1 LDLGSGCKP
10 WDRPVGRRGAASVDS
25 RAEERGPDVPR
36 CDLPGIRQRRQ
47 WSPDARALGIVG
59 DRWILLIVRELAF
72 GALRLSELQRVF
84 PGMSTGALEQR
95 LNRMTAEGLITRH
108 RYAEVPPRVEFELT
122 DAGRELLEILAPMV
136 RWALRWA
143 WSAPEADEWVD
154 VTAMFRLA
162 GCVVDV
168 PADVDAEVE
177 LIVED
182 DHGVALDLYTMR
194 ISGGAAAVV
203 HKPAARADAVIKATR
218 HAWASALGPQHALDG
233 LRIGGDERL
242 AELFL
247 SSFEAVPGRS
257 W

>member
-1 LDLGSGCKP
+1 M
-10 WDRPVGRRGAASVDS
+10 
-25 RAEERGPDVPR
+25 PR

-47 WSPDARALGIVG
+47 WSPDARALGIIG
-59 DRWILLIVRELAF
+59 DRWILLIARELAF
-72 GALRLSELQRVF
+72 GPLRLSELQRIF

-95 LNRMTAEGLITRH
+95 LNRMTTEGLITRH

-122 DAGRELLEILAPMV
+122 DAGRELLAILAPMV

-162 GCVVDV
+162 GSVVDA
-168 PADVDAEVE
+168 PGDVDGEVE

-194 ISGGAAAVV
+194 ICDGGASVV
-203 HKPAARADAVIKATR
+203 HKPAARADTVIKATR
-218 HAWASALGPQHALDG
+218 GAWANALGPQHGLEG
-233 LRIGGDERL
+233 LRIGGDTTL

-257 W
+257 L